1 MFLQYNCLS
10 NLFVIIIAA
19 IHCSYLAIN
28 YFSEGII
35 SKRLG
40 PPGKSYAKISKHSSD
55 VLVNKKLEPGTRVTI
70 KLEPIKPQEKFR
82 KGQVVSPLTPLETTG
97 EYWGYQVRLADSLTT
112 AMSQSSFKEGYD
124 LIIGTS
130 ERGKDVDDVRFP
142 DFKHALIVFGG
153 VRGLE
158 EAVEND
164 DAVTT
169 SDPSDLFGF
178 YINICPNQGSRTIRT
193 EEAVFIALSVLRD
206 TFF

>member
-1 MFLQYNCLS
+1 
-10 NLFVIIIAA
+10 
-19 IHCSYLAIN
+19 
-28 YFSEGII
+28 
-35 SKRLG
+35 
-40 PPGKSYAKISKHSSD
+40 
-55 VLVNKKLEPGTRVTI
+55 VNKKLDPGTRVTI
-70 KLEPIKPQEKFR
+70 KLEPIKSEEKFR
-82 KGQVVSPLTPLETTG
+82 KGQIVSPLTPLETTG

-112 AMSQSSFKEGYD
+112 AMNQSPFKEGYD

-130 ERGKDVDDVRFP
+130 ERGKDVDDVRFL

-164 DAVTT
+164 DAITT
-169 SDPSDLFGF
+169 SDPSDLFKF

-206 TFF
+206 KFFG